1 MKKKNGKESAVFH
14 GLSINCTKRK
24 ESLFFH
30 EGKCFLK
37 PANVQSMLGFFRLT
51 E

>member
-1 MKKKNGKESAVFH
+1 MDFQLIVQEE
-14 GLSINCTKRK
+14 R
-24 ESLFFH
+24 ELFFH

-37 PANVQSMLGFFRLT
+37 PANVQSMLVFFRLT